1 MHDDRY
7 YRASGAVPFGGTLLM
22 ILCGGAAAAALAFA
36 YALLTAFNPFVYLT
50 AIGTVV
56 FGVGIGGAVV
66 FGAVAGKVRNQ
77 VFIVIVALCAALV
90 GLYLTWVFYIPY
102 ILQPILQQLGLPG
115 VPFNFDPE
123 YVFNAIQT
131 LGENGVWTIF
141 GWGPK
146 GWQLYAFWLVEAAVV
161 LGGAVLVSAT
171 ARNPYCEACSQWTTE
186 EKPIRPLAL
195 TDPDRLRAALE
206 EERYEVLDEL
216 RNQDVAPENCFRATL
231 YTCPQ
236 CIDSDYLTIS
246 HVLLTTSKDGNVQTQ
261 STELIRRLHV
271 PRELVEHLRVA
282 LTDVGP
288 LLPPQ
293 EQTAEPNDE
302 QAEATDDGDP
312 LAEGA
317 ASAGPSR

>member
-1 MHDDRY
+1 
-7 YRASGAVPFGGTLLM
+7 VPFGGTLLM
-22 ILCGGAAAAALAFA
+22 LFCGGAAATALAFA
-36 YALLTAFNPFVYLT
+36 YALLTAFNPYVYLT

-66 FGAVAGKVRNQ
+66 FGAVAGKVRNRA
-77 VFIVIVALCAALV
+77 FMMIVAASLAVV
-90 GLYLTWVFYIPY
+90 GLYLSWAFYIPY
-102 ILQPILQQLGLPG
+102 ILGRMG
-115 VPFNFDPE
+115 VPGQPFHFNPQI
-123 YVFNAIQT
+123 VFNWIHF
-131 LGENGVWTIF
+131 LGENGVWELF

-161 LGGAVLVSAT
+161 LGGAVIVAGT
-171 ARNPYCEACSQWTTE
+171 ARNPYCEACGQWTNE
-186 EKPIRPLAL
+186 EKPVRPLAL

-246 HVLLTTSKDGNVQTQ
+246 HVRVTTSKDGNVQTQ

-271 PRELVEHLRVA
+271 PRELVDHLRVA
-282 LTDVGP
+282 LTDVSP
-288 LLPPQ
+288 FLPPQ
-293 EQTAEPNDE
+293 EPAAEHDDE
-302 QAEATDDGDP
+302 PAAATDDGDP

>member
-1 MHDDRY
+1 MHDERY

-22 ILCGGAAAAALAFA
+22 LLCGGAAAAALAFA
-36 YALLTAFNPFVYLT
+36 YALLTAFNRYVYFT

-66 FGAVAGKVRNQ
+66 FGAVAGKVRNR
-77 VFIVIVALCAALV
+77 VFMMIVAASLAVV
-90 GLYLTWVFYIPY
+90 GLYLSWAFYIPY
-102 ILQPILQQLGLPG
+102 ILGRMNVAGQPFHFQPHI
-115 VPFNFDPE
+115 VFDRIH
-123 YVFNAIQT
+123 F
-131 LGENGVWTIF
+131 LGEIGVWKLF
-141 GWGPK
+141 GWGPR

-161 LGGAVLVSAT
+161 LGGAVIVAGT
-171 ARNPYCEACSQWTTE
+171 ARNPYCEACGQWTNE
-186 EKPIRPLAL
+186 EKPARPLAL

-216 RNQDVAPENCFRATL
+216 RNQDAALENCFRATL

-246 HVLLTTSKDGNVQTQ
+246 HVRLTTSKDGNVQTQ
-261 STELIRRLHV
+261 TTELVRRLHV

-282 LTDVGP
+282 LSDTGP
-288 LLPPQ
+288 FLPPQ
-293 EQTAEPNDE
+293 EQTAEPDDE
-302 QAEATDDGDP
+302 LAEAADNGETA
-312 LAEGA
+312 AEDA